1 MEKSCVGPFNASIR
15 LHVDQPLRHLKTR
28 TTNHN
33 AGGAHQTGSEASLYR
48 PLYTS
53 PGHLVA

>member
-1 MEKSCVGPFNASIR
+1 MEKLCRTIQRFFAMWINR
-15 LHVDQPLRHLKTR
+15 RHLKTR